1 MGSNQFLLY
10 RFQTK
15 ETIVRE
21 HVLSTAE
28 ASGDKDT
35 PFIDLIVCPSYAAAY
50 KDEVLETHGMDKGKY
65 RSKGYFTAQN
75 HSHGANLSI
84 IFDSITY
91 DPSELLHK
99 VQIATLDRRKAKFV
113 VDFSQS
119 NIEEHVKIT
128 TKYWNTYGKCYSIQ
142 PKDHILKLGVKIIDI
157 VARMDIY
164 VYFGYPG
171 QFMFNTKTKVQIK
184 MSIFELIT

>member
-1 MGSNQFLLY
+1 MDSNYFLLY

-50 KDEVLETHGMDKGKY
+50 KDEVLETHGMNKGKY
-65 RSKGYFTAQN
+65 RSKGYYTAQN
-75 HSHGANLSI
+75 HSDGENLRS

-99 VQIATLDRRKAKFV
+99 VQIATLDL
-113 VDFSQS
+113 SL
-119 NIEEHVKIT
+119 I
-128 TKYWNTYGKCYSIQ
+128 
-142 PKDHILKLGVKIIDI
+142 HI
-157 VARMDIY
+157 
-164 VYFGYPG
+164 
-171 QFMFNTKTKVQIK
+171 
-184 MSIFELIT
+184 